1 VRSRTGPAFRRQDVP
16 VSSREDRG
24 EDRIDRRAKPLA
36 GDVLAVIF
44 GRRLKIEA
52 LIDAAVKLDE
62 TSGEAPRLVKSC
74 K

>member
-1 VRSRTGPAFRRQDVP
+1 
-16 VSSREDRG
+16 
-24 EDRIDRRAKPLA
+24 
-36 GDVLAVIF
+36 VIF

>member
-1 VRSRTGPAFRRQDVP
+1 
-16 VSSREDRG
+16 
-24 EDRIDRRAKPLA
+24 
-36 GDVLAVIF
+36 VLAVTF

-62 TSGEAPRLVKSC
+62 TSGEAPRLAKSC